1 MQVPK
6 KHFPIIGLLGLVVV
20 AAAGGGVYYYQ
31 FILPHTTVAFAPSH
45 RLIFMTA
52 IVQEEGGFHITNTAF
67 LNKTNGQYSLPA
79 FNATT
84 GANMTGVNYQK
95 YKGESDN
102 RTIDAH
108 VGDTITFYIFGVNAT
123 SSDSNLHLSK
133 GHGFDI
139 LGSGSFTVNTS
150 ANSPGILGGTS
161 SSNPPIPFGKWYS
174 VTITF
179 NTAGSYTYQCSVV
192 CSPLHGNMNGQIVV
206 T

>member
-6 KHFPIIGLLGLVVV
+6 KHFPIVGLLGLVVV

-31 FILPHTTVAFAPSH
+31 FVLSHATVTYTPAN
-45 RLIFMTA
+45 RLVFMTA

-67 LNKTNGQYSLPA
+67 LNQTNLPA

-84 GANMTGVNYQK
+84 GANMTGVKSQK
-95 YKGESDN
+95 YQGESDN
-102 RTIDAH
+102 KTIDAH
-108 VGDTITFYIFGVNAT
+108 VGDTITFYVFGENTT
-123 SSDSNLHLSK
+123 SSDPNLHLSK

-139 LGSGSFTVNTS
+139 LGGGSFTVKS
-150 ANSPGILGGTS
+150 SPNSPGILGGTNP
-161 SSNPPIPFGKWYS
+161 SNPPIPFGKWYS

-179 NTAGSYTYQCSVV
+179 NEAGSYTYQCSVN
-192 CSPLHGNMNGQIVV
+192 CSPLHFMMNGHIVV

>member
-6 KHFPIIGLLGLVVV
+6 KQFPIVGLLGLVVV

-31 FILPHTTVAFAPSH
+31 FVLSHATVTYAPSH
-45 RLIFMTA
+45 RLVFMTA

-67 LNKTNGQYSLPA
+67 LNKTNGQYSLPT

-84 GANMTGVNYQK
+84 GVNMTGVNYQK
-95 YKGESDN
+95 YQGQSDN
-102 RTIDAH
+102 KTIDAH
-108 VGDTITFYIFGVNAT
+108 VGDTITFYVFGVNAT
-123 SSDSNLHLSK
+123 SSDPALHVSK

-139 LGSGSFTVNTS
+139 IGSGSFTVNTS
-150 ANSPGILGGTS
+150 ANSPGILGGTNPAS
-161 SSNPPIPFGKWYS
+161 PPIPFGKWYS
-174 VTITF
+174 VTVTF
-179 NTAGSYTYQCSVV
+179 NSAGSYTYLCSIV

>member
-1 MQVPK
+1 MMQVPK
-6 KHFPIIGLLGLVVV
+6 KHFPIVGLLSLVVV

-31 FILPHTTVAFAPSH
+31 FVLSHATVTYTPSN

-52 IVQEEGGFHITNTAF
+52 IVQEEGGFHISNTAF
-67 LNKTNGQYSLPA
+67 LNQTNLPA

-84 GANMTGVNYQK
+84 GANMTGVKHQN

-102 RTIDAH
+102 RTISAH
-108 VGDTITFYIFGVNAT
+108 VGDTITFYILGVNAT
-123 SSDSNLHLSK
+123 SSDPNLHLSK

-139 LGSGSFTVNTS
+139 LGSGSFSVVS
-150 ANSPGILGGTS
+150 SPNSPGILGGTNP
-161 SSNPPIPFGKWYS
+161 SNPPIPFGKWYS
-174 VTITF
+174 VTVTF
-179 NTAGSYTYQCSVV
+179 KSAGSFTYQCSVV